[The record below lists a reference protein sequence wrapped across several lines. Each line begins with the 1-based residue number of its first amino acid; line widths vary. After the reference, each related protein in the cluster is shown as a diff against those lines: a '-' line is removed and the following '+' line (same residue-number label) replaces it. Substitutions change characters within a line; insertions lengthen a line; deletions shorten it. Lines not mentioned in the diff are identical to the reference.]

1 MIFTTTNYL
10 QNPERWLVL
19 PLGAVAFASVVVIL
33 IRVGLVAVVVGV
45 LVNSLLYVAP
55 FTPDP
60 AAWYFWY
67 GLAPVVAVLILAAWS
82 FHIVRAG
89 QPLFHGDLLDS

>member
-19 PLGAVAFASVVVIL
+19 SLGAIAFASVVVIL

-45 LVNSLLYVAP
+45 LVDSLLYVAP

-67 GLAPVVAVLILAAWS
+67 GLVPMVAVLVLAAYA
-82 FHIVRAG
+82 FHTARGGRPI
-89 QPLFHGDLLDS
+89 FHGDLLDS